1 MASIHEQVA
10 AGRQRLCEA
19 GIPADQAELDARL
32 IAQSVLDW
40 TTERLLTSGSKA
52 GTEDFAHEY
61 GARLGRRA
69 GREPLAYIL
78 GQREFWGLAFE
89 VTHAVL
95 IPRPET
101 ELIVETAL
109 DLYRDASRPL
119 VVADV
124 CTGSGCIAIALA
136 HERSAVRAIATDI
149 SEDALVV
156 AARNAERHG
165 VADRVQFTRADLLD
179 GVVGPFDLIVCNP
192 PYVREPDRP
201 ALQPE
206 VRDHEPEVAL
216 FGGPDGLDLIA
227 RLVADAPARLS
238 PRGHILFEFGNG
250 QDEAV
255 EDLVADAPG
264 LRLVE
269 LRRDLQGIART
280 AVVERV

>member
-1 MASIHEQVA
+1 MASIHDQVA
-10 AGRQRLCEA
+10 AGRQRLREA
-19 GIPADQAELDARL
+19 GIPADQAGLDARL

-40 TTERLLTSGSKA
+40 TTERFLTSGAEA
-52 GTEDFAHEY
+52 GTDDFAREY

-109 DLYRDASRPL
+109 DLYRDFSRPL
-119 VVADV
+119 AIADV

-136 HERSAVRAIATDI
+136 HERPAVRAVATDI
-149 SEDALVV
+149 SNAALVV
-156 AARNAERHG
+156 AERNAVRHG
-165 VADRVQFTRADLLD
+165 VADRVRFMRADLLD
-179 GVVGPFDLIVCNP
+179 GLPGPFDLIVCNP

-216 FGGPDGLDLIA
+216 FGGVDGLDLIA
-227 RLVADAPARLS
+227 RLVADTPARLA
-238 PRGHILFEFGNG
+238 PGGYVLFEFGNG

-255 EDLVADAPG
+255 EDLIAAASG
-264 LRLVE
+264 FRLVE

>member
-10 AGRQRLCEA
+10 EGRQRLREA
-19 GIPADQAELDARL
+19 GIPADQAGLDARL

-40 TTERLLTSGSKA
+40 TTERFLTSGSEA
-52 GTEDFAHEY
+52 GTDDFAREY
-61 GARLGRRA
+61 GVRLGRRA

-109 DLYRDASRPL
+109 GLYRDASRPL
-119 VVADV
+119 AVADV

-136 HERSAVRAIATDI
+136 HERPAVHAVATDI
-149 SEDALVV
+149 SAAALAV
-156 AARNAERHG
+156 AERNAMRHG
-165 VADRVQFTRADLLD
+165 VADRVRFARANLLD
-179 GVVGPFDLIVCNP
+179 GVAGPFDLIVCNP

-216 FGGPDGLDLIA
+216 FGGVDGLDLIA
-227 RLVADAPARLS
+227 RLITDAPARLA
-238 PRGHILFEFGNG
+238 PGGYVLFEFGNA
-250 QDEAV
+250 QDDAV
-255 EDLVADAPG
+255 EDLVAKAPG

-269 LRRDLQGIART
+269 FRRDLQGIART